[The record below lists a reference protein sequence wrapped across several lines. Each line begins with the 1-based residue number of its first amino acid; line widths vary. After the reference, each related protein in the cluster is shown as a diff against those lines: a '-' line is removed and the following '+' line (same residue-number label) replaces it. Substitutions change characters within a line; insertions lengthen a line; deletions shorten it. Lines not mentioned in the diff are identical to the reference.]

1 MKRRLHRFVGTLFA
15 AGVLGG
21 CAMPPSQTGDAKVTT
36 ITSRTGAG
44 APLAFGQNKPAAPA
58 PAASDS
64 KLADA
69 KPIDESIPDISGFH
83 QVGRASWYGPWFHG
97 RRTASGERFNMHAL
111 TAAHKTLPLS
121 SYVRVT
127 NTQNDKTVVVKIND
141 RGPYVRG
148 RIIDLSYAAA
158 RELGLQHDGTAH
170 VKIVGLSQEEASE
183 VERGEKL
190 ASADTPKSPQ

>member
-1 MKRRLHRFVGTLFA
+1 MNSRSHRFVGTLFA
-15 AGVLGG
+15 VAVLGG
-21 CAMPPSQTGDAKVTT
+21 CAVPPSQTGDAKVTT

-44 APLAFGQNKPAAPA
+44 APLAFGQHKPVAPA
-58 PAASDS
+58 PAPSDS

-69 KPIDESIPDISGFH
+69 KPIDESIPDVSGFH
-83 QVGRASWYGPWFHG
+83 QAGRASWYGRWFHG
-97 RRTASGERFNMHAL
+97 RRTASGERFNMNAM

-127 NTQNDKTVVVKIND
+127 NTENDKTVIVKIND

-148 RIIDLSYAAA
+148 RIIDLSFAAA

-170 VKIVGLSQEEASE
+170 VKIVGLSQEEAAQ
-183 VERGEKL
+183 VERGETL
-190 ASADTPKSPQ
+190 ASVNTSKGAQ